1 MKEATKTIMKATLEL
16 GCEQRERLRELAHG
30 GCQDAVTARRAR
42 MLLLAEEG
50 YNDREVAR
58 VVGVDRI
65 TVWRLRKRFAER
77 GLKATLVNYREHLP
91 KKLNA
96 DQKTYLMTLA
106 CSEPPQGRE
115 WWTLQLLAE
124 RLAEVGMVE
133 KISHLAVWKALRGGD
148 AGHGN
153 LRLRRHK
160 RREIK
165 SADDKGAA
173 RSREVRAPA
182 RPSVR
187 KV

>member
-1 MKEATKTIMKATLEL
+1 MKEATNTVMKATLEL

-30 GCQDAVTARRAR
+30 GCQDAVAARRAR

-65 TVWRLRKRFAER
+65 TVWRLRKRFAEG
-77 GLKATLVNYREHLP
+77 GLEAALINYREHMP

-106 CSEPPQGRE
+106 RSEPPQGRE
-115 WWTLQLLAE
+115 WWTLGLLAE

-133 KISHLAVWKALRGGD
+133 KISHVAVWKVLRSRSGD
-148 AGHGN
+148 DSN

-160 RREIK
+160 RRTIEPSDAGNGAHLSGQRA
-165 SADDKGAA
+165 SAHHT
-173 RSREVRAPA
+173 R
-182 RPSVR
+182 
-187 KV
+187 